1 MTEATTA
8 APKRPHPRLATHDEL
23 TETNRAGSGDQLTIV
38 GVLALLP
45 QLQSW
50 SGLDA
55 REQTRRLCG
64 AEAILTWLLTFPGQG
79 WQQRWQAAGADA
91 DTRWIAAVPFDQSR
105 SAAERRVAITGGIN
119 GLLLCRVVLPTY
131 QFLAAFRPL
140 RLYENVRQVFQ
151 PELFARM
158 QQTAAAAGMRTRD
171 IAGGLAVISKIV
183 LHTGHDPNDLT
194 VEDIY
199 RYRNHGVRLDP
210 RGHSPYGVHA
220 AWELLRHGGVLAVTV
235 SLTTA
240 LRRGQRPTAELV
252 DSYQIQCQP
261 IRDVL
266 VRYLNERRPALDY
279 SSFRTLAGTL
289 AGSFWRNIEEHHPGL
304 DTLSLPSDV
313 TEAWRQRM
321 LFTTKPGR
329 EGRPRKSYLELMIR
343 VRAFY
348 LDIAEWALEDPSW
361 TPWAVA
367 SPIRR
372 ADTEGIAAHHKKVTS
387 QMHQRIRE
395 RLPQL
400 PILVETAERHRAEQ
414 AALLAAANAT
424 AVGDSLDHE
433 GTRWRRV
440 SHKTHGRFEPD
451 NHPAV
456 LVENIATRER
466 VDVTRGEA
474 EAFWAWAVIETLRH
488 TGVRVEELLEITH
501 LALVSYRL
509 PDTGEILPL
518 LQIVPSKSNEER
530 LLLVTPE
537 LAHVLATIIN
547 RLRSSNDGT
556 IPLVGRYDEH
566 ERVTGP
572 PLPHLFQ
579 HRHGWRNQVFS
590 TSTVKSLI
598 NGVLTR
604 TGLRDNA
611 RQPLRCTPHDFRR
624 MFATDA
630 VTGGLPVHIAAR
642 LLGHV
647 SLTTTQ
653 AYLAVFQDD
662 LVRSYRS
669 FVDAR
674 RAVRPAAEYRE
685 PTNDEWREF
694 QQHFELRK
702 LELGTCGRPYGT
714 PCKHE
719 HACVR
724 CSMLRVDP
732 KQRNRLIE
740 IVRNLSD
747 RIDEARANG
756 WFGEVQG
763 LQISLDAARAK
774 LVSLDRTSRSSGSIT
789 KLGIPKIRH
798 E

>member
-1 MTEATTA
+1 M
-8 APKRPHPRLATHDEL
+8 
-23 TETNRAGSGDQLTIV
+23 
-38 GVLALLP
+38 
-45 QLQSW
+45 
-50 SGLDA
+50 
-55 REQTRRLCG
+55 
-64 AEAILTWLLTFPGQG
+64 
-79 WQQRWQAAGADA
+79 
-91 DTRWIAAVPFDQSR
+91 
-105 SAAERRVAITGGIN
+105 
-119 GLLLCRVVLPTY
+119 
-131 QFLAAFRPL
+131 
-140 RLYENVRQVFQ
+140 
-151 PELFARM
+151 
-158 QQTAAAAGMRTRD
+158 
-171 IAGGLAVISKIV
+171 
-183 LHTGHDPNDLT
+183 
-194 VEDIY
+194 
-199 RYRNHGVRLDP
+199 
-210 RGHSPYGVHA
+210 
-220 AWELLRHGGVLAVTV
+220 
-235 SLTTA
+235 
-240 LRRGQRPTAELV
+240 
-252 DSYQIQCQP
+252 DSYQIQCQA

-266 VRYLNERRPALDY
+266 VRYINERRPAMDY

-289 AGSFWRNIEEHHPGL
+289 AGSFWRNIEQHHPGL
-304 DTLSLPSDV
+304 DTLNLPSDV
-313 TEAWRQRM
+313 TEAWKQRM

-329 EGRPRKSYLELMIR
+329 EGLPRKSYLELMIR

-361 TPWAVA
+361 APWAMA

-372 ADTEGIAAHHKKVTS
+372 ADTEGITAHHKKVTS

-395 RLPQL
+395 RLQQL

-414 AALLAAANAT
+414 AALLTAANAT
-424 AVGDSLDHE
+424 AVGDSFDHD
-433 GTRWRRV
+433 GTGWRRV
-440 SHKTHGRFEPD
+440 NHKTQGRFEPD
-451 NHPAV
+451 SHPAV
-456 LVENIATRER
+456 LVENIASRER

-474 EAFWAWAVIETLRH
+474 EAFWAWAIIETLRH

-518 LQIVPSKSNEER
+518 MQIVPSKSNEER

-547 RLRSSNDGT
+547 RLRSSNDGG
-556 IPLVGRYDEH
+556 IPLVARYDEH

-590 TSTVKSLI
+590 TTTLKSLI
-598 NGVLTR
+598 NGVLSR

-642 LLGHV
+642 LLGHA

-653 AYLAVFQDD
+653 EYLAVFQDD

-674 RAVRPAAEYRE
+674 RAVRPAAEYRQ
-685 PTNDEWREF
+685 PTDDEWREF

-719 HACVR
+719 HACIR
-724 CSMLRVDP
+724 RSMLRVNP
-732 KQRNRLIE
+732 NQRSRLIE
-740 IVRNLSD
+740 IVRNLTD

-756 WFGEVQG
+756 WLGEVQG

-774 LVSLDRTSRSSGSIT
+774 LVSLDRASRSGGSIT
-789 KLGIPKIRH
+789 QLGIPVIRS